1 MGPFCYTHIYF
12 DFFEKKEEP
21 SQQVATP
28 SGNVLHHQHVCLSVT
43 LQLRQLNTSNE
54 NVELGARSEKKKKA
68 RRIET
73 KSPLNCGEAQDSKIK
88 QRPSY
93 DF

>member
-12 DFFEKKEEP
+12 EFFEKTEEP

-54 NVELGARSEKKKKA
+54 NVELGARSEKKKKQEELKPNPHSIAERREIA
-68 RRIET
+68 R
-73 KSPLNCGEAQDSKIK
+73 
-88 QRPSY
+88 
-93 DF
+93 